1 MRRALRVLTLVL
13 AAAACEDVTVHPAV
27 RSISAPIATPSFSR
41 DIAPILE
48 ETCASSG
55 ACHGGS
61 SPQLGM
67 SLSLGRAY
75 ASLVNVPSSTVP
87 GMMRVRPGL
96 PDSSFMFRVLSTDQ
110 TYRLG
115 FYRMPLTEVPMPQP
129 VVETIRNWI
138 LQGANDN

>member
-1 MRRALRVLTLVL
+1 VRRVLVVAALAVL
-13 AAAACEDVTVHPAV
+13 GAGCEDLTVRTAV
-27 RSISAPIATPSFSR
+27 NSITTPIATPSFR
-41 DIAPILE
+41 ADIAPILA

-55 ACHGGS
+55 ACHGGT

-67 SLSLGRAY
+67 NLGLGQAY
-75 ASLVNVPSSTVP
+75 ANLVNVPSRTIT

-96 PDSSFMFRVLSTDQ
+96 PDSSFMFRVLSQDQ
-110 TYRLG
+110 NYRLG

-138 LQGANDN
+138 LQGASDN

>member
-1 MRRALRVLTLVL
+1 MKRALLVAAL
-13 AAAACEDVTVHPAV
+13 AVTVAACEDLTVHTAV
-27 RSISAPIATPSFSR
+27 DRITTPIATPSFR
-41 DIAPILE
+41 TDIAPILA

-67 SLSLGRAY
+67 NLGLGLAY
-75 ASLVNVPSSTVP
+75 ANLVNVPSQTIP

-96 PDSSFMFRVLSTDQ
+96 PDSSFMFRVLSQDQ
-110 TYRLG
+110 GYRLG

-138 LQGANDN
+138 LQGADDN

>member
-1 MRRALRVLTLVL
+1 VRRALVVAAIAVLG
-13 AAAACEDVTVHPAV
+13 AACEDLTVHTAV
-27 RSISAPIATPSFSR
+27 NSITTPIATPSFR
-41 DIAPILE
+41 ADIAPILA

-67 SLSLGRAY
+67 NLGLGQAY
-75 ASLVNVPSSTVP
+75 ANLVNVPSRTIQ

-96 PDSSFMFRVLSTDQ
+96 PDSSFMFRVLSQDQ
-110 TYRLG
+110 NYRLG
-115 FYRMPLTEVPMPQP
+115 FYRMPLTQVPMPQP